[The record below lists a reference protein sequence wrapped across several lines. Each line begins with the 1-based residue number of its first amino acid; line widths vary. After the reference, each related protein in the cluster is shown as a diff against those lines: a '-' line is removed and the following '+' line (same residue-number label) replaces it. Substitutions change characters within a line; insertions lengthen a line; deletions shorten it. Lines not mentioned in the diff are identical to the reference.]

1 MVSVDVKHHVY
12 LRALNRTTSPPPS
25 GVMEGQTDGRMWR
38 PPVSIHQGAGG
49 STGNPL
55 EPSLLSVLEVE
66 VNAVGVEVI
75 LPVVHAI
82 SGRRG
87 RLSTL
92 LCSVR
97 RSRGLFF
104 GCLSSVYF
112 FGYPLIDLS
121 LDVYKEDLLHTA
133 TFINTM
139 IAWIHFLILRDLL
152 AAMNSA
158 L

>member
-25 GVMEGQTDGRMWR
+25 GVMEGQTDGRMWQ
-38 PPVSIHQGAGG
+38 PPVSIQRGAGG

-92 LCSVR
+92 LCSVT
-97 RSRGLFF
+97 RSRGLAV
-104 GCLSSVYF
+104 CLSSVYI
-112 FGYPLIDLS
+112 FGYPLIDRS

-133 TFINTM
+133 KFINTM
-139 IAWIHFLILRDLL
+139 IAWINFLLLRDLL
-152 AAMNSA
+152 AAMTSA
-158 L
+158 F

>member
-1 MVSVDVKHHVY
+1 
-12 LRALNRTTSPPPS
+12 
-25 GVMEGQTDGRMWR
+25 MWR
-38 PPVSIHQGAGG
+38 PPVSIQRGAGG

-92 LCSVR
+92 LCSVT
-97 RSRGLFF
+97 RSHGLFSAV
-104 GCLSSVYF
+104 CLPSVYF

-133 TFINTM
+133 KFINTM
-139 IAWIHFLILRDLL
+139 IAWIHFLLLRDLL

-158 L
+158 F